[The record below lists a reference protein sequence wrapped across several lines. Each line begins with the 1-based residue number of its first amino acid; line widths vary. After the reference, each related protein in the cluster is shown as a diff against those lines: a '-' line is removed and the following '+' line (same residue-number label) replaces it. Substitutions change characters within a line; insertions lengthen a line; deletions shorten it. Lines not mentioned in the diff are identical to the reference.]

1 MGLGF
6 ATRMRRRL
14 TLAGAQGSFQLL
26 LKPLIFS
33 LEPVDLCLQ
42 VLIFLLNSIQLSFG
56 NKLDALTRIVPRR
69 PAGCFH
75 PPYSTRTRTFCP
87 AKSFRR
93 PTSRASEAGKQIQEI
108 KGVMWTTVSGCEIR
122 VVEGRV
128 QDYAPDT
135 GTTIVLPCNEYFDDR
150 CVGDT
155 KSALGAYVNRVFE
168 GQVDAFVSLVKDE
181 CKKKLGP
188 GVVQQK
194 TDDEPAESF
203 GPGRCV
209 LLPRPLDR
217 SSPVAL
223 VSTTTQRAG
232 QGLAARISYLFDGM
246 RELVAKL
253 ADARLNDV
261 VMPILESISRSKP
274 TAFQAVSFQ
283 LHSTRIGGWRSTGIA
298 RTRSTT
304 SSIT

>member
-93 PTSRASEAGKQIQEI
+93 PTSRASEAGKQIRLQ
-108 KGVMWTTVSGCEIR
+108 VSPASIR
-122 VVEGRV
+122 RM
-128 QDYAPDT
+128 
-135 GTTIVLPCNEYFDDR
+135 I
-150 CVGDT
+150 
-155 KSALGAYVNRVFE
+155 
-168 GQVDAFVSLVKDE
+168 
-181 CKKKLGP
+181 
-188 GVVQQK
+188 
-194 TDDEPAESF
+194 AE
-203 GPGRCV
+203 
-209 LLPRPLDR
+209 
-217 SSPVAL
+217 
-223 VSTTTQRAG
+223 
-232 QGLAARISYLFDGM
+232 
-246 RELVAKL
+246 K
-253 ADARLNDV
+253 
-261 VMPILESISRSKP
+261 
-274 TAFQAVSFQ
+274 
-283 LHSTRIGGWRSTGIA
+283 
-298 RTRSTT
+298 
-304 SSIT
+304 